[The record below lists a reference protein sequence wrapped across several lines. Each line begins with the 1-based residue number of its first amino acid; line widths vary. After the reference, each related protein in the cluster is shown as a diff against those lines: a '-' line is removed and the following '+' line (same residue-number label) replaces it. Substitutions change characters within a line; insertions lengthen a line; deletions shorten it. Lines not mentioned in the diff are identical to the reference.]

1 MQFEFRALTPKALA
15 NFSPRVG
22 ACDNLGVTTSIVLLN
37 PARVRLL
44 ANAFSV
50 LLSFLNWI
58 PGLSLRSN
66 SWAEISERLRR
77 SIQIQT
83 ALLPFSLTLLIFL
96 AAAQPALA
104 QALDISSGGQP
115 TITGAVSGSVT
126 GSANVMSDLLVT
138 INFGEV
144 SPLNTNSIVKVVVPV
159 AIRSNQP
166 YQIAV
171 TMSGLTNV
179 NAEAV
184 QASDV
189 GFGIQNMRVLGGAGK
204 ICTQSTH
211 TIRSPFN
218 NDPASSVT
226 IGSNG
231 RVSYPSSLADLSAS
245 TVILS
250 GPQLS
255 KNNSANR
262 QQSDGYVFDAIF
274 TLTPQ
279 FFAAGVSSATLIFSI
294 SPGPNVPC

>member
-1 MQFEFRALTPKALA
+1 M
-15 NFSPRVG
+15 
-22 ACDNLGVTTSIVLLN
+22 
-37 PARVRLL
+37 
-44 ANAFSV
+44 
-50 LLSFLNWI
+50 
-58 PGLSLRSN
+58 
-66 SWAEISERLRR
+66 RLRH
-77 SIQIQT
+77 
-83 ALLPFSLTLLIFL
+83 FLIILVFL

-115 TITGAVSGSVT
+115 TISGAVSGSVT
-126 GSANVMSDLLVT
+126 GSASVTNDLLVT

-144 SPLNTNSIVKVVVPV
+144 SPLNTNSIVKVVVP
-159 AIRSNQP
+159 IGLRSNQP
-166 YQIAV
+166 YQVAV

-211 TIRSPFN
+211 VIHSPFN
-218 NDPASSVT
+218 NDPSSSATV
-226 IGSNG
+226 GSNG
-231 RVSYPSSLADLSAS
+231 RVSYPSTLASLSGS
-245 TVILS
+245 TVILN

-279 FFAAGVSSATLIFSI
+279 FFATGVSSATLIFSI